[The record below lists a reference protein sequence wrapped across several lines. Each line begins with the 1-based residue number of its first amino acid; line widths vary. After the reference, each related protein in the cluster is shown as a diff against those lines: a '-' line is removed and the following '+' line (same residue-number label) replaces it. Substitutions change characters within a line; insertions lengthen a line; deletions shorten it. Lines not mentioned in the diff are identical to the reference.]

1 MAKTEKD
8 AKKVKKGKKSK
19 KDASSKKKKKSKK
32 ARTSSSSSEADQA
45 AAGHSGVLA
54 PGIAQELRAAL
65 LRKGDSAGDLCS
77 QRDNALGR
85 CDARVIHR
93 PREEELTES
102 QKAEREALQKE
113 ADDLIKQHREMRL
126 KTSAP

>member
-1 MAKTEKD
+1 MCRFNGFDPPAWICLWFRTE
-8 AKKVKKGKKSK
+8 
-19 KDASSKKKKKSKK
+19 
-32 ARTSSSSSEADQA
+32 
-45 AAGHSGVLA
+45 
-54 PGIAQELRAAL
+54 
-65 LRKGDSAGDLCS
+65 DSAGDLCS